1 MLSPYALN
9 VMKVSAVVLLALGV
23 AGTIRVGVMSPEYLG
38 IPPLVALIFG
48 GLATGLVLLQSL
60 KRK

>member
-23 AGTIRVGVMSPEYLG
+23 AGMIRVGVMAPEYLG
-38 IPPLVALIFG
+38 VPPLVALIFG
-48 GLATGLVLLQSL
+48 GLATGLVLLHTI